1 MSAERGGA
9 PDRRRG
15 RSAGWLDLEQLVEL
29 VERGAVDT
37 VILAFPDMQG
47 RLQGKRFAAEYFL
60 SDVAQASAEACSY
73 LLAVDVEMA
82 TVEGYAHASWERGY
96 GDFVMRP
103 CLDTL
108 RLAPWHP
115 ATAICLA
122 DLYWHDGSEVLP
134 APRHVLRRQVERLA
148 ERGWHGLAGTELEF
162 IVFADSYEAA
172 WNRGYRGLT
181 PANQYNVDYS
191 IQGASRIEPLVHRLR
206 SEMAGAGMVVES
218 SKGECNLGQHEITF
232 RYSGLLEK
240 CDEHVVFKSAAK
252 EIAAQEGMSLTFMAK
267 FDEREGSS
275 CHVHLSLR
283 DRADRP
289 VFAGESEEGTSEV
302 FEAFLAGALETLPEL
317 TLLLAPN
324 VNSYKRFVS
333 GSFAPTA
340 IAWGRDNRTCAFRVV
355 GRGPS
360 LRIECRVP
368 GGDVNPYLALAAL
381 VAGGLHGV
389 DAGLELPPPFLGN
402 AYDSS
407 LPRVPGS
414 LAAAAERFGR
424 SKVAR
429 AAFGE
434 EVVEHYLNM
443 ARVEER
449 AFSAAVT
456 DWERYRGFER
466 L

>member
-9 PDRRRG
+9 PAGRPRG
-15 RSAGWLDLEQLVEL
+15 LSGRIDLEEL
-29 VERGAVDT
+29 VARTERGAIDT
-37 VILAFPDMQG
+37 VVLAIPDMQG
-47 RLQGKRFAAEYFL
+47 RLQGKRFAAEHFL
-60 SDVAQASAEACSY
+60 SDVASGSAEACAY

-103 CLDTL
+103 CIDTL
-108 RLAPWHP
+108 RVAPWHP

-148 ERGWHGLAGTELEF
+148 EHGWHGLAGTELEF
-162 IVFADSYEAA
+162 IVFSDSYEAA
-172 WNRGYRGLT
+172 WACGYRGLT

-191 IQGASRIEPLVHRLR
+191 IQGAARVEPLIHRLR

-232 RYSGLLEK
+232 RYAGLLEK
-240 CDEHVVFKSAAK
+240 ADEHVVFKSAAK

-267 FDEREGSS
+267 YDEREGSS

-283 DRADRP
+283 DRADGP
-289 VFAGESEEGTSEV
+289 VFAGESEEGTSEA
-302 FEAFLAGALETLPEL
+302 FDAFLAGMLATLPEL

-324 VNSYKRFVS
+324 VNSYKRFVA

-340 IAWGRDNRTCAFRVV
+340 IAWGRDNRTCAFRIV
-355 GRGPS
+355 GRGGS
-360 LRIECRVP
+360 LRVECRVP

-402 AYDSS
+402 AYDSH
-407 LPRVPGS
+407 LPRVPAS
-414 LAAAAERFGR
+414 LAQAAERFGR
-424 SKVAR
+424 SNIAR
-429 AAFGE
+429 AAFGD

-443 ARVEER
+443 ARVEQR
-449 AFSAAVT
+449 AFAEAVT